1 MLVYWCRLEKKKM
14 MDEDGDSMLQVDMSF
29 RRECEV

>member
-14 MDEDGDSMLQVDMSF
+14 MDVEDRRSMLQVDMSMS
-29 RRECEV
+29 E